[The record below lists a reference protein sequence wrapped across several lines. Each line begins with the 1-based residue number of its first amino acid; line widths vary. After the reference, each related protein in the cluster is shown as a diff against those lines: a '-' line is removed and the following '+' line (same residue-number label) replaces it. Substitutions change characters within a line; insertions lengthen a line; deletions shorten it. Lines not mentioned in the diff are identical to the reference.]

1 MQNTRSN
8 RLWNCGAAFG
18 LGLLASLGSLAQAQT
33 PDAEQKSD
41 RGAEAPVSSDPTMT
55 TAVFGDWMLRCVK
68 GAEAAPPVCEIVQSI
83 VVEGQQAPI
92 AQIAL
97 GRVEA
102 SKPMNLTVVLPNN
115 VTLLSTPRLM
125 LEDAD
130 KKPADLAWQRCV
142 PAGCFSS
149 MEAGEELLARWAKAP
164 KPGKLVFVE
173 GGGQPVALPFSLR
186 GFTQA
191 LGALS
196 KPGG

>member
-1 MQNTRSN
+1 MENTRRNSLVN
-8 RLWNCGAAFG
+8 GAAAFG
-18 LGLLASLGSLAQAQT
+18 FALAVGLGSFAQAQT
-33 PDAEQKSD
+33 TAAEQKSD
-41 RGAEAPVSSDPTMT
+41 RGAETPVSSDPTMT

-68 GAEAAPPVCEIVQSI
+68 GVEAAPPLCEIVQSI

-102 SKPMNLTVVLPNN
+102 SKPMNVTVVLPNN
-115 VTLLSTPRLM
+115 VTLLSTPRLV
-125 LEDAD
+125 LDDAD
-130 KKPADLAWQRCV
+130 KKPTELAWQRCV
-142 PAGCFSS
+142 PGGCFAS
-149 MEAGEELLARWAKAP
+149 MEAAEDVLDRWAKAP
-164 KPGKLVFVE
+164 KPGKLIFVE
-173 GGGQPVALPFSLR
+173 GGGQPVAMPFSLR

>member
-1 MQNTRSN
+1 MENTRRNGLVNWS
-8 RLWNCGAAFG
+8 AAFG
-18 LGLLASLGSLAQAQT
+18 LGLVASLGSFAQAQT
-33 PDAEQKSD
+33 TATEQKSD
-41 RGAEAPVSSDPTMT
+41 RGAEAPVSADPTMT

-68 GAEAAPPVCEIVQSI
+68 GAETTPPVCEIVQSI

-102 SKPMNLTVVLPNN
+102 SKPMNVTVVLPNN
-115 VTLLSTPRLM
+115 VTLLSTPRLT

-130 KKPADLAWQRCV
+130 KNPAELAWQRCV
-142 PAGCFSS
+142 PGGCFAS
-149 MEAGEELLARWAKAP
+149 MEAGDDLLDRWTKAP
-164 KPGKLVFVE
+164 KPGKLIFVE
-173 GGGQPVALPFSLR
+173 GSGQPVALPFSLR

-191 LGALS
+191 MGALA

>member
-1 MQNTRSN
+1 MKYTRRN
-8 RLWNCGAAFG
+8 GVKARIAVFG
-18 LGLLASLGSLAQAQT
+18 FILAVSLGSLAQAQT
-33 PDAEQKSD
+33 TAAEQKSD
-41 RGAEAPVSSDPTMT
+41 RGAEAPIPADPTMT

-68 GAEAAPPVCEIVQSI
+68 GVEATPPVCEIVQSI

-115 VTLLSTPRLM
+115 VTLLSTPRLI
-125 LEDAD
+125 LDDAD
-130 KKPADLAWQRCV
+130 KKPADLVWQRCV
-142 PAGCFSS
+142 PGGCFSS
-149 MEAGEELLARWAKAP
+149 TEAGEDLLERWAKAQ
-164 KPGKLVFVE
+164 KPGKLVFAE

-191 LGALS
+191 LGALA